1 MKRVNWLIGL
11 LCSFLLVGCVAKSKV
26 NHVYLSFVVS
36 TNENNDVYYYSL
48 DDDTSKPELVDT
60 LPLTSQAIYYEQ
72 GNAVLYSSKENQLVY
87 HDLEED
93 SHQVLTDTLLAIN
106 SIVPLGNDKVFLAAV
121 EKGAASLA
129 VQPYLVDLKSKEL
142 LDLSWDSDFDIRIV
156 NVNSKDNSLI
166 LSGYSHQDEI
176 EHDSTFFQLKDGV
189 FNKLFTI
196 SDSPRWFYIKDNE
209 IHYYGGNSGEL
220 HCMTLDE
227 EVCEVGDGFD
237 RNPIYYEKED
247 AYYSL
252 LDRSVLR
259 GSHGSDP
266 VELFKFDNMINNMI
280 LIQGGY

>member
-11 LCSFLLVGCVAKSKV
+11 LCSFLLVGCVARFKV
-26 NHVYLSFVVS
+26 NHAYLSFVVS
-36 TNENNDVYYYSL
+36 TSEKNDVYYYSL

-87 HDLEED
+87 HYLEED

-129 VQPYLVDLKSKEL
+129 VQPYMVDLKSKEL
-142 LDLSWDSDFDIRIV
+142 LNLSWDSDFDIRIV

-252 LDRSVLR
+252 LDRSVVRSGLE
-259 GSHGSDP
+259 SDP
-266 VELFKFDNMINNMI
+266 VELFEFDNVINNMI

>member
-11 LCSFLLVGCVAKSKV
+11 LCSFLLVGCVARFKV
-26 NHVYLSFVVS
+26 NHAYLSFVVS
-36 TNENNDVYYYSL
+36 TSEKNDVYYYSL
-48 DDDTSKPELVDT
+48 DDETSKPELVDT
-60 LPLTSQAIYYEQ
+60 LPLTSQALYYER

-129 VQPYLVDLKSKEL
+129 VQPYLVDLKSKEPL
-142 LDLSWDSDFDIRIV
+142 NLSWNSDFDIRLV

-166 LSGYSHQDEI
+166 LSGYSLQDEI

-189 FNKLFTI
+189 FSKLFTI

-209 IHYYGGNSGEL
+209 IHYQGESSGEL

-227 EVCEVGDGFD
+227 EVCEVGDSFV

-252 LDRSVLR
+252 LDRSVVRSGLE
-259 GSHGSDP
+259 SDP
-266 VELFKFDNMINNMI
+266 VELFEFDNVINNMI